1 MKSITEIMETI
12 PEIEDMAKQLFER
25 PFTYFGEVSR
35 LLKEDGSVRH
45 LALCD
50 GYYAAIRHDDVLAH
64 FTDDGFLTDWQAPN
78 DMSKEDSLERQRL
91 FMLKLDKV
99 FVNLG
104 LQNGEEVQV
113 ERI

>member
-1 MKSITEIMETI
+1 MKTEKIINME
-12 PEIEDMAKQLFER
+12 EQ
-25 PFTYFGEVSR
+25 PFTYFNEVGR
-35 LLKEDGSVRH
+35 LLKQEGSIRM
-45 LALCD
+45 LAQSD
-50 GYYAAIRHDDVLAH
+50 GYYTAIRHDDVLAH
-64 FTDDGFLTDWQAPN
+64 FTDDGFLTDWQAPH

-104 LQNGEEVQV
+104 LQKGEEVQV